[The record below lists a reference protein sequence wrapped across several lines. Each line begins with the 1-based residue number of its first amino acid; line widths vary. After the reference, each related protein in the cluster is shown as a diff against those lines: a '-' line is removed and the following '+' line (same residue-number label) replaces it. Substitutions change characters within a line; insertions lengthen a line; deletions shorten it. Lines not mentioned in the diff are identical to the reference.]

1 MGLCYLARLSLALP
15 LRKPRKAR
23 RPRSTSESPEV
34 SEVSEDLGNHQLE
47 PSALKA
53 ANRLLTITIY
63 MCAPTQLIPRSSEI
77 SEFSQFKQGFLAEP
91 SESSESSELS
101 KGLPYPPP
109 HSKQVP
115 PPMPLEHRGR
125 YPSLTNLFN
134 LEGYV
139 YSLTASRDSLH
150 LVASLP
156 CG

>member
-1 MGLCYLARLSLALP
+1 MSTRPSTRLSLAPPP
-15 LRKPRKAR
+15 LRKPQKAL

-34 SEVSEDLGNHQLE
+34 SEDSDASEDLGNHQLE

-63 MCAPTQLIPRSSEI
+63 MCAHTQLIPRSSEI

-91 SESSESSELS
+91 SELS

-139 YSLTASRDSLH
+139 YSLAASRDSLH